1 MNRNDDDDYH
11 EYDESSDPGM
21 GGDGTPGYRAVPSD
35 TDTSAVDS
43 DPYGHGLEDTVQSG
57 RHKRL
62 GKRKKNFKN
71 HDEAW
76 FMSHDSKGKA
86 FLKWLL
92 LLWWALKF
100 QNLTLCLVHVIWTER
115 RMSKLKLNVKYLLL
129 LSFLTASEFYNLG
142 HIQGIIRVH

>member
-1 MNRNDDDDYH
+1 MNRNNDDDYH

-86 FLKWLL
+86 FKKV
-92 LLWWALKF
+92 AFKKVAF
-100 QNLTLCLVHVIWTER
+100 VYSI
-115 RMSKLKLNVKYLLL
+115 
-129 LSFLTASEFYNLG
+129 G
-142 HIQGIIRVH
+142 

>member
-76 FMSHDSKGKA
+76 FMSHDSKGKV

-92 LLWWALKF
+92 LLRWALK
-100 QNLTLCLVHVIWTER
+100 
-115 RMSKLKLNVKYLLL
+115 
-129 LSFLTASEFYNLG
+129 
-142 HIQGIIRVH
+142 

>member
-1 MNRNDDDDYH
+1 MTFAIPIEASPLNRNDDDDYH

-21 GGDGTPGYRAVPSD
+21 GGDDGTPGYRAVPSD

-43 DPYGHGLEDTVQSG
+43 DPYGHGLEENVQAG

-71 HDEAW
+71 HDDAW

-86 FLKWLL
+86 FKMVAFVHFVCANFCGLL
-92 LLWWALKF
+92 RKAEL
-100 QNLTLCLVHVIWTER
+100 
-115 RMSKLKLNVKYLLL
+115 
-129 LSFLTASEFYNLG
+129 
-142 HIQGIIRVH
+142 

>member
-1 MNRNDDDDYH
+1 MNRNDDDYH

-21 GGDGTPGYRAVPSD
+21 GGDDGTPGYRAVPSD

-43 DPYGHGLEDTVQSG
+43 DPYGHGLEDNVQAG

-71 HDEAW
+71 HDDAW

-86 FLKWLL
+86 FIVLR
-92 LLWWALKF
+92 
-100 QNLTLCLVHVIWTER
+100 I
-115 RMSKLKLNVKYLLL
+115 
-129 LSFLTASEFYNLG
+129 
-142 HIQGIIRVH
+142 